1 MNFLASWLLKLFTTI
16 AGLAAARMTRS
27 MAVVTAAI
35 TLFLAMT
42 AAFLVALK
50 ATLTGIV
57 IVLNVPPEFV
67 AGWAAVAP
75 DNLETCIAAIFGAK
89 LIDWAYNLNKDM
101 LGMYLGGI

>member
-1 MNFLASWLLKLFTTI
+1 MLD
-16 AGLAAARMTRS
+16 
-27 MAVVTAAI
+27 
-35 TLFLAMT
+35 
-42 AAFLVALK
+42 
-50 ATLTGIV
+50 
-57 IVLNVPPEFV
+57 VPPEFV